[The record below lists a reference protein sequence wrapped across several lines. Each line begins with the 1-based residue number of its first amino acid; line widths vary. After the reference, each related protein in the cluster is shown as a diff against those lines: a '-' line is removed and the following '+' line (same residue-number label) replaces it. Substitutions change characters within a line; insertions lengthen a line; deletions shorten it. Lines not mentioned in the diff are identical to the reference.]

1 MDWEESEN
9 HKGTTVFWYR
19 AMYRTGSVHGLG
31 GIGDIKVRSCFC
43 IGPGGTWIGP
53 DTKTSTATGLGG
65 HHTGITAD
73 MVKNFI
79 NHTHKYINEYIQKS
93 EKLKNRGIKCVLT

>member
-1 MDWEESEN
+1 M
-9 HKGTTVFWYR
+9 FWYR

-53 DTKTSTATGLGG
+53 DTKQNQYRDRSDHYSVMKFDWLRFRVGG
-65 HHTGITAD
+65 
-73 MVKNFI
+73 
-79 NHTHKYINEYIQKS
+79 E
-93 EKLKNRGIKCVLT
+93 RLT